1 MTTRSIASSNSSG
14 KRDMWTPFCDA
25 TRSTVQSISAETTCS
40 KRPQRRWIA
49 FATPCTPARDRPSW
63 TSGCEAWRS
72 RVTSFPSPFMTDSQ
86 DTSFARL
93 TSLAVHDLRTPLATI
108 FGFART
114 MQRAVELEPPVSRYV
129 EMIIAAS
136 EQMTE
141 LLEELGLAARIAG
154 ERYEPVL
161 ADVDTLELA
170 RAAVPE
176 ADGTGTTVTTDPPTV
191 QRSLAALVDCARKHG
206 SVPSVAL
213 HVDGKTLTL
222 EPVNAAAAPV
232 IMGEDLRDLGA
243 LVALSAIRAL
253 GGSAELDR
261 ASGC

>member
-1 MTTRSIASSNSSG
+1 
-14 KRDMWTPFCDA
+14 
-25 TRSTVQSISAETTCS
+25 
-40 KRPQRRWIA
+40 
-49 FATPCTPARDRPSW
+49 
-63 TSGCEAWRS
+63 
-72 RVTSFPSPFMTDSQ
+72 MTDSQ

-170 RAAVPE
+170 RSAVPE

-206 SVPSVAL
+206 SVPSVAV

-222 EPVNAAAAPV
+222 DPVNAAAAPV

-253 GGSAELDR
+253 GGSAEVQGERLLIR
-261 ASGC
+261 LA

>member
-1 MTTRSIASSNSSG
+1 MA
-14 KRDMWTPFCDA
+14 
-25 TRSTVQSISAETTCS
+25 
-40 KRPQRRWIA
+40 
-49 FATPCTPARDRPSW
+49 
-63 TSGCEAWRS
+63 
-72 RVTSFPSPFMTDSQ
+72 DSQ
-86 DTSFARL
+86 DTSFARV

-114 MQRAVELEPPVSRYV
+114 MQRAVELEPPLSRYV

-170 RAAVPE
+170 RAAVPD

-191 QRSLAALVDCARKHG
+191 QRALAALVDCARKHG
-206 SVPSVAL
+206 GVPSVAL
-213 HVDGKTLTL
+213 HVDGSTLTL
-222 EPVNAAAAPV
+222 YPVNEAAAPV
-232 IMGEDLRDLGA
+232 IMGESLKDLGA
-243 LVALSAIRAL
+243 VVALSAIRAL
-253 GGSAELDR
+253 DGSVELDGER
-261 ASGC
+261 LVVRLA